1 MLTKFLLFFSLL
13 FSNIV
18 VSNNN
23 DTIQS
28 NERVIT
34 SPVQVNDNHF
44 KNNFQS
50 KYKDNAFI
58 YEVQIP
64 KKNAWDR
71 FKEWL
76 FRLLN
81 NIFSFKSKPKAL
93 HNIDLIIKVLA
104 GIIIVFVVYLI
115 IKAILNKEGNW
126 IFGRN
131 SQTKIENYSE
141 IEKNIHLIDFK
152 KLIKQAEENQDNRL
166 ATRYYYLWVL
176 KELNERKIIEWN
188 PEKTNSDYGYE
199 IKNPILKDKFNYLSY
214 LYNYIWYG
222 EFTITPE
229 IYSDSKKAFE
239 KTLDS
244 I

>member
-1 MLTKFLLFFSLL
+1 MLTRFLLFFSLL

-18 VSNNN
+18 TSNNN
-23 DTIQS
+23 DSIQNTES
-28 NERVIT
+28 VTYDSIKLN
-34 SPVQVNDNHF
+34 NNHF
-44 KNNFQS
+44 QENFQE
-50 KYKDNAFI
+50 KYKDKSFI
-58 YEVQIP
+58 YKVQIP
-64 KKNAWDR
+64 EKNSWDR

-76 FRLLN
+76 FKLLNKFFSFQSKSKALN
-81 NIFSFKSKPKAL
+81 NID
-93 HNIDLIIKVLA
+93 IVIKILA
-104 GIIIVFVVYLI
+104 GIIITFIIYHI

-131 SQTKIENYSE
+131 SQTRIDEYTE

-152 KLIKQAEENQDNRL
+152 KLIKQAEENKDIRL

-176 KELNERKIIEWN
+176 KQLNEKKIIEWN
-188 PEKTNSDYGYE
+188 PEKTNSDYCYE
-199 IKNPILKDKFNYLSY
+199 IKNPILKDNFNYLSY

-222 EFTITPE
+222 EFVITPE
-229 IYSDSKKAFE
+229 MYSDSKKAFE